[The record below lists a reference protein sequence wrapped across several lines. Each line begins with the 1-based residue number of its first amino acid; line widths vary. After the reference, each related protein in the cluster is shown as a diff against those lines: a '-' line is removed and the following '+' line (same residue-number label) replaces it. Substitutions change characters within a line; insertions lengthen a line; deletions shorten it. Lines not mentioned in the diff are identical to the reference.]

1 MSNKIEVFLEQTPSK
16 IEIEKEVL
24 FLERL
29 LETVKDSSERKLIE
43 EEINFLKDEY
53 KNVLESK
60 TNILNG

>member
-16 IEIEKEVL
+16 IEIEKELL

-29 LETVKDSSERKLIE
+29 IETVKDSSEKKLIE

-53 KNVLESK
+53 KNVLERK